1 MTINPGFALRR
12 NNAAGSA
19 TMNIPI
25 KPLAAAGHACGDCH
39 DTPSGPVCS
48 ASKRSPASTP
58 TLIGPT
64 AEVAQLLNKL
74 SAECQGQRLADAV
87 VALRLEPGEVELTL
101 SVPPRCGGA
110 ELADQAFKT
119 LRRLLPDTD
128 IYITHA
134 A

>member
-1 MTINPGFALRR
+1 MRR
-12 NNAAGSA
+12 NS
-19 TMNIPI
+19 MVNIPI
-25 KPLAAAGHACGDCH
+25 KPVATAGHACGDCH

-48 ASKRSPASTP
+48 VSQRSPANTP
-58 TLIGPT
+58 TLIGPK
-64 AEVAQLLNKL
+64 AEVQLLLTRL
-74 SAECQGQRLADAV
+74 SAECQDQGQRLTDAI

-128 IYITHA
+128 IYVTHA

>member
-1 MTINPGFALRR
+1 MT
-12 NNAAGSA
+12 
-19 TMNIPI
+19 IPI
-25 KPLAAAGHACGDCH
+25 KPADPAGHACGDCH
-39 DTPSGPVCS
+39 ATPSGPVCS
-48 ASKRSPASTP
+48 ASGKSPVGAP
-58 TLIGPT
+58 TLIGPA
-64 AEVAQLLNKL
+64 AEVQQLLNTL

-128 IYITHA
+128 IYVTHA